1 MRVFVTGASGH
12 LGSAL
17 VPELLQAGHTVLGL
31 ARSERSATALAATG
45 AEVLRG
51 SLDDLDVLRHGAAVA
66 DGVIH
71 LAFRH
76 DLSFSGDMLGA
87 LSTDQ
92 RAITAIGEALAG
104 SEKPFV
110 GTSGT
115 LLLAV
120 AAPGRLGV
128 ETDTLESGPR
138 VDSENA
144 VVELAQSGVRSSVV
158 RLAPTVHSALDHHG
172 FVPQLIRMAR
182 EHGVSPYVEDGSNRW
197 PAVHTLDAAHLFR
210 VALESAP
217 AGSRLHGAAD
227 EGVAFRDIATVIGRH
242 LNVPVV
248 SIAREEAGAHFDWLA
263 SFVSLDNP
271 TSSALTQTLVR
282 WHPVHPGLIEDLER
296 GHYFEAV
303 VSA

>member
-1 MRVFVTGASGH
+1 M
-12 LGSAL
+12 
-17 VPELLQAGHTVLGL
+17 VLGL
-31 ARSERSATALAATG
+31 ARSDGSATTLEAAG

-51 SLDDLDVLRHGAAVA
+51 SLDDPDVLRRGATVA

-87 LSTDQ
+87 VTTDQ
-92 RAITAIGEALAG
+92 RAITAIGDALAG
-104 SEKPFV
+104 TNKPFV

-120 AAPGRLGV
+120 AAPGRLGM

-138 VDSENA
+138 VDSENT
-144 VVELAQSGVRSSVV
+144 VVALAQRGVRSSVV

-172 FVPQLIRMAR
+172 FIPQLIRMAR
-182 EHGVSPYVEDGSNRW
+182 EDGVSPYVEGGSNRW

-210 VALESAP
+210 LALESAP

-227 EGVAFRDIATVIGRH
+227 QGLPFGEIATVIGRH
-242 LNVPVV
+242 LNLPVI
-248 SIAREEAGAHFDWLA
+248 SISREKAGADFDWLA

-271 TSSALTQTLVR
+271 TSSALTQELVR
-282 WHPVHPGLIEDLER
+282 RHPVQSGLIEDLEH